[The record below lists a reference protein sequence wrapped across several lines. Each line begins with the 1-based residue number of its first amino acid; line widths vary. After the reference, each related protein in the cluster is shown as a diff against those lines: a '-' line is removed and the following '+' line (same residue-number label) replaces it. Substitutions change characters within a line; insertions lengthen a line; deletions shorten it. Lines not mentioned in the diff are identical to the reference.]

1 MDDASHGTHFQNQRS
16 SSQLRSSKNTDF
28 KKDYKHLVQQMM
40 YAGMQSG
47 AGVNML
53 VPTEDYNLVVEKE
66 RKVDL
71 SR

>member
-1 MDDASHGTHFQNQRS
+1 M
-16 SSQLRSSKNTDF
+16 
-28 KKDYKHLVQQMM
+28 HLVQQMM
-40 YAGMQSG
+40 YAGIQSG

-53 VPTEDYNLVVEKE
+53 VPTEDYNLVIEKE